1 MNIPNF
7 LTLLRIAL
15 VPLFVIIYSNPSPLR
30 SFIAT
35 ATFLLAAFT
44 DFLDGYLARKRGE
57 ITQFGKL
64 MDPIADKLLV
74 ISALLLLVYFQRI
87 PVWIV
92 IILIGREMAVT
103 GLRAVASLEG
113 IIIPADRWGKYK
125 MGAQITALALLLW
138 NLTAPLDFQ
147 FWGTAALWVS
157 LVLSIYSG
165 VQYFINYARAGYK
178 R

>member
-1 MNIPNF
+1 MNLPNL

-15 VPLFVIIYSNPSPLR
+15 IPLFVMIYSEPTPLR
-30 SFIAT
+30 SFLAT
-35 ATFLLAAFT
+35 VAFLLAALT

-87 PVWIV
+87 PVWMV
-92 IILIGREMAVT
+92 IILVGREMAVT

-113 IIIPADRWGKYK
+113 VIIPADRWGKYK

-138 NLTAPLDFQ
+138 NLTFPLDFQ
-147 FWGTAALWVS
+147 FWGIFFLWIALF
-157 LVLSIYSG
+157 LSIFSG
-165 VQYFINYARAGYK
+165 FQYFINYARA
-178 R
+178 

>member
-1 MNIPNF
+1 MNLPNL

-15 VPLFVIIYSNPSPLR
+15 IPLFVMIYSEPTPLR
-30 SFIAT
+30 SFLAT
-35 ATFLLAAFT
+35 VAFLLAALT

-87 PVWIV
+87 PVWMV
-92 IILIGREMAVT
+92 IILVGREMAVT

-113 IIIPADRWGKYK
+113 VIIPADRWGKYK

-138 NLTAPLDFQ
+138 NLTFPLDFQ
-147 FWGTAALWVS
+147 FWGIFFLWIALF
-157 LVLSIYSG
+157 LSIFSG
-165 VQYFINYARAGYK
+165 FQYFINYARAAYK
-178 R
+178 